1 MTQQEE
7 PKLAPP
13 GAGLPLLEG
22 LYARYIM
29 YPKGMKGFSWQG
41 SLDRFA
47 TETARIKSLA
57 GPLADDDFFA
67 QKLIDRLRGLEDS
80 SRYWSVAMVLE
91 HLVMTMRGMTQV
103 AEMLASGKNS
113 NASAS
118 TAAVKPRGGR
128 ALSKEQL
135 LSSFAAAADEAV
147 RRLSP
152 LADTA
157 SSAEKFAHPFFGPI
171 PAKGWVWTLGVHQAL
186 HRKQVEEIL
195 KQLK

>member
-1 MTQQEE
+1 MTQEE

-13 GAGLPLLEG
+13 GAGLPFFEG
-22 LYARYIM
+22 LYAKYIL
-29 YPKGMKGFSWQG
+29 YPKGMKDFSWQG
-41 SLDRFA
+41 SLDRLS
-47 TETARIKSLA
+47 TETTRIRALA
-57 GPLADDDFFA
+57 EPLSDDAFFT

-103 AEMLASGKNS
+103 AEMLAMGKNS

-118 TAAVKPRGGR
+118 TAAVKPKGGR
-128 ALSKEQL
+128 ALTREQL
-135 LSSFAAAADEAV
+135 LSSFMAASDESV
-147 RRLSP
+147 KRLAQLEKSASP
-152 LADTA
+152 H
-157 SSAEKFAHPFFGPI
+157 EKFAHPFFGPI